1 MIERNEQLHA
11 APRKPRHWT
20 WSRLLQRSVLENLAT
35 LVIVAGVL
43 MLLQPFSLALYGHS
57 FAVTLLGV
65 VMFTIVTKFP
75 E

>member
-1 MIERNEQLHA
+1 MIKSQEHLHE
-11 APRKPRHWT
+11 APNKPRHWT
-20 WSRLLQRSVLENLAT
+20 WSRLLQRSVLENVAT
-35 LVIVAGVL
+35 LLIVAGVL

-57 FAVTLLGV
+57 FVVTLLGI

>member
-1 MIERNEQLHA
+1 MTEGQQHVHA
-11 APRKPRHWT
+11 APKKPRRWT
-20 WSRLLQRSVLENLAT
+20 FSRLLQRSVLENLAT
-35 LVIVAGVL
+35 VLIVAGVL

-57 FAVTLLGV
+57 FAVTLFGI